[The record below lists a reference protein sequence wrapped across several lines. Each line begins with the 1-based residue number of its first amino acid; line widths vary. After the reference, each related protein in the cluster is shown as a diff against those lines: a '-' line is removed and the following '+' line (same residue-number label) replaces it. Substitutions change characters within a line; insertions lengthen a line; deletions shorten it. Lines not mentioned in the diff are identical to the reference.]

1 MRCGGSEGVG
11 ELQVAGRRSQVGSR
25 KSEVGSR
32 NGEWGMGNEKIF
44 NREWTRMDAIFFW
57 EIGMGSRGWGAD

>member
-1 MRCGGSEGVG
+1 MGNG
-11 ELQVAGRRSQVGSR
+11 
-25 KSEVGSR
+25 EVGMG